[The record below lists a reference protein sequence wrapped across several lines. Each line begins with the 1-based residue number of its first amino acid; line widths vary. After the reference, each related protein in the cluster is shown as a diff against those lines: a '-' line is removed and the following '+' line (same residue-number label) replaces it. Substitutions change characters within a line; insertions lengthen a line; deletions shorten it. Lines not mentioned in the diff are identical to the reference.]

1 MDFVVTYFWQLLF
14 FDLRLISLV
23 FSRSNDLFRVISQRL
38 MSLVF
43 VSPILH
49 SEALGARLLDAFFVV
64 ARMTILTLNDVIKL
78 ERKER
83 IS

>member
-1 MDFVVTYFWQLLF
+1 
-14 FDLRLISLV
+14 
-23 FSRSNDLFRVISQRL
+23 

-64 ARMTILTLNDVIKL
+64 ARMTIMALYDVIKL

-83 IS
+83 ISRVATFAYETSGTTKLKREESKYSGDPN